1 MQTNPILKLC
11 IRGQCPKCLRP
22 QDGHHH
28 GHGLGP
34 GHPQHHPQ
42 VPQGQGQGQGQGIPQ
57 ASVRPLVRPMA
68 PEKHEPQDQDIKP
81 PVASK

>member
-1 MQTNPILKLC
+1 MT
-11 IRGQCPKCLRP
+11 KCVLP
-22 QDGHHH
+22 QEGHHH

-34 GHPQHHPQ
+34 GPPQHHPQ
-42 VPQGQGQGQGQGIPQ
+42 VPPGQGQGIPQ

>member
-1 MQTNPILKLC
+1 MT
-11 IRGQCPKCLRP
+11 KCVLP
-22 QDGHHH
+22 QEGHHH

-34 GHPQHHPQ
+34 GPPQHHPQ
-42 VPQGQGQGQGQGIPQ
+42 VPPGPGQGQGIPQ